1 MNERVWQYILENKV
15 AGLLFIIAGL
25 SIVAS
30 VILLSI
36 RSAIKNWLDRK
47 SCKHDDDCPRS
58 AWHCD
63 NCFDYEKKDKKE
75 KK

>member
-25 SIVAS
+25 SIVAL

-36 RSAIKNWLDRK
+36 RSVIKNWLDRK

>member
-15 AGLLFIIAGL
+15 MGLIFIILGL
-25 SIVAS
+25 SIVMS
-30 VILLSI
+30 IILFSI
-36 RSAIKNWLDRK
+36 RCAIKNRLDRK

-58 AWHCD
+58 AWHCN